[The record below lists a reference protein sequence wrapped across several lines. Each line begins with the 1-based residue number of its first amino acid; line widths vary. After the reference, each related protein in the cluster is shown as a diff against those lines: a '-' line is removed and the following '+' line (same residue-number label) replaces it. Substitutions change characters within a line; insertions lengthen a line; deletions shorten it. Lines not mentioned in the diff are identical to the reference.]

1 MDNHKFN
8 GQKDYWD
15 TYGVSKTFNHP
26 LNFHK
31 LDELIDKDARIL
43 DYGCGYGRVSN
54 ILYEH
59 GYKNITGID
68 FSESMIAKARNL
80 YPDFN
85 FKFNL
90 LKSLPLAY
98 ADEEFDAVILFAVLT
113 CIPDNQ
119 NQIQL
124 IQEIQRVLKKQGLL
138 YISDL
143 CLQNDARNLERYKKY
158 QEKYG
163 VYGTFELSDGAVFRH
178 HDKFW
183 INSITS
189 KFTHINWKEF
199 DSVTINNNYA
209 KAFQLFARK
218 NSVL

>member
-1 MDNHKFN
+1 MDNRKFN
-8 GQKDYWD
+8 AQKDYWD
-15 TYGVSKTFNHP
+15 TCGVRKTFNHP

-31 LDELIDKDARIL
+31 LGELIHKDARIL

-59 GYKNITGID
+59 GYTNITGID

-80 YPDFN
+80 YPDLN
-85 FKFNL
+85 LKFNL
-90 LKSLPLAY
+90 LKSLPLVF
-98 ADEEFDAVILFAVLT
+98 ADEEFDAVILFTVLT

-119 NQIQL
+119 NQIKL

-163 VYGTFELSDGAVFRH
+163 VYGTFELSDGAVLRH
-178 HDKFW
+178 HDKSW
-183 INSITS
+183 IDSLTS
-189 KFTHINWKEF
+189 KFTHVSWNEF
-199 DSVTINNNYA
+199 NIMTMNNNHA
-209 KAFQLFARK
+209 RAFQLFARK
-218 NSVL
+218 NKVL